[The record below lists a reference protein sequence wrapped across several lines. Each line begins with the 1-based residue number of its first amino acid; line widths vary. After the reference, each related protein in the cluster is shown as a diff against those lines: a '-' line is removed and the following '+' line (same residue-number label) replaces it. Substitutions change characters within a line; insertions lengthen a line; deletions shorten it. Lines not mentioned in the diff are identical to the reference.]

1 VQQAYSP
8 EEWELATLV
17 LTRPSYQ
24 IKFKH
29 TGEVIIDEK
38 YSPNL
43 QVYFPCDIGHFSNYE
58 FTVTI

>member
-17 LTRPSYQ
+17 LTRPNYQ
-24 IKFKH
+24 IKFTK

-38 YSPNL
+38 YSQSL
-43 QVYFPCDIGHFSNYE
+43 QVYLSM
-58 FTVTI
+58 